1 MANDNQDIIDKSKAL
16 LNDLLEM
23 YKDAY
28 SQEEGKSCLI
38 NEKYVDRNNA
48 LSTIKDNYN
57 FTLEGLKKLGV
68 DVSAFSNS
76 LEESVKQMETKKLT
90 SLEHINKLADFVV
103 ENDLPL
109 QKVMEVYSEFNDRI
123 YNNYTHKVG
132 GVKSDS
138 SDLEDKAFKLTVR
151 YFSIEKA
158 KKSKGCSTQ

>member
-1 MANDNQDIIDKSKAL
+1 MINGNQDIIDKSRIL

-38 NEKYVDRNNA
+38 NEKYVNRNSA
-48 LSTIKDNYN
+48 LSTLKDNYN

-68 DVSAFSNS
+68 DVSAFPNS
-76 LEESVKQMETKKLT
+76 LEESVKQIENKKL
-90 SLEHINKLADFVV
+90 SHLERIQAVADFVV
-103 ENDLPL
+103 QNNLPL
-109 QKVMEVYSEFNDRI
+109 QEVMEVYSQFNDRV
-123 YNNYTHKVG
+123 YNNYINNVG

-138 SDLEDKAFKLTVR
+138 SDLDAKAFQLTVR
-151 YFSIEKA
+151 YFNIEKV